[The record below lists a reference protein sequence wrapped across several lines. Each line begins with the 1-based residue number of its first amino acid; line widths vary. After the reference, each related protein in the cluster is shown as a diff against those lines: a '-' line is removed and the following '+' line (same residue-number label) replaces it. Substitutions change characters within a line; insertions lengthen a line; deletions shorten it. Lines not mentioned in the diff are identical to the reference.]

1 MLTVNEILSKNFGLE
16 NDWEGFIK
24 NKVPSLAKRFQ
35 NNAYIDDI
43 QCELLSVVVLDNKLH
58 TLMHNAVENFETLED
73 KLNNAQRLLS
83 YALRRRISSIRDN
96 IEKRNKMCY
105 RESDIMSD
113 CEDSSA
119 LDRQEGGFYYHFNQ
133 TDYQELIDL
142 LVGELICKSE
152 KATHKLTKQLYKL
165 ASEIAPYR
173 VRGMKFQELMAKFD
187 IKHKSTMQKIIE
199 MIQNATLEVCK

>member
-1 MLTVNEILSKNFGLE
+1 MLTVNEILSKNFGIE

-24 NKVPSLAKRFQ
+24 NKVPSLAKRFRGS
-35 NNAYIDDI
+35 AYMDDI
-43 QCELLSVVVLDNKLH
+43 QCELLSVVVMDNKLH
-58 TLMHNAVENFETLED
+58 SLMHQAVENFNTLED

-105 RESDIMSD
+105 RASDIMSD
-113 CEDSSA
+113 FENSSV

-133 TDYQELIDL
+133 TDYNELIDL

-152 KATHKLTKQLYKL
+152 QATHKLTRQLYKL

-173 VRGMKFQELMAKFD
+173 VKGMKLQELMLKFD

-199 MIQNATLEVCK
+199 MIQDATLTVCK